1 LPDTPCANTQRAL
14 AAKLRLFQAVL
25 NRKAYQMG
33 YIPMGVEFSKKDL
46 GKVRHHTKTNKQGVN
61 MDQARCSAYYT
72 ATVNQE
78 SDYPQ
83 LEGDVRV
90 DVAIV
95 GGGFT
100 GINTALELA
109 EKGLK
114 VAVIEA
120 EKVAWGATG
129 RNGGQ
134 VTGSLSG
141 DEAMRKQM
149 RKTLGKDVDD
159 FIWGLRWRG
168 HDIIKNRVAKYNI
181 DCDLKFGHLHAAYKP
196 SHMKE
201 LTASYNEAV
210 EHGMGDQVS
219 LLNRDDMPEY
229 LESPIYHGAIYN
241 KKNMHLHSLNLCLGE
256 ARAAESLGALIFEH
270 SPVIDIDHGN
280 SKLNQPPKVITE
292 KGTVTANTV
301 MLAGNAYHRLERMKM
316 SGKIF
321 PAAGGIV
328 CTEPLGDDVANAINP
343 KDLAVYDC
351 RFVLDYFR
359 LTADKRL
366 LFGGG
371 ANYSGR
377 PSRDIEAELRPAIE
391 KTFPRLEGVKIDFQ
405 WSGMMG
411 IVINRI
417 PQLGKLS
424 DNVFYAQGYSGHGIA
439 TTHIISEIMANAISG
454 HMKEFDTF
462 ANCSH
467 IRVPGSEWLGNQ
479 FLAIGMWY
487 YVLLEKFR

>member
-1 LPDTPCANTQRAL
+1 MSST
-14 AAKLRLFQAVL
+14 
-25 NRKAYQMG
+25 
-33 YIPMGVEFSKKDL
+33 
-46 GKVRHHTKTNKQGVN
+46 
-61 MDQARCSAYYT
+61 RCSAYYT

-100 GINTALELA
+100 GVNTALELA

-114 VAVIEA
+114 VAIIEA

-149 RKTLGKDVDD
+149 RKKLGKDVDD
-159 FIWGLRWRG
+159 FIWNLRFRG
-168 HDIIKNRVAKYNI
+168 HDIIKGRVEKYGI

-201 LTASYNEAV
+201 LRDNYEEAITR
-210 EHGMGDQVS
+210 GMGEQVQ
-219 LLNRDDMPEY
+219 LLSKDEMPEY
-229 LESPIYHGAIYN
+229 LESPIYHGALYN

-256 ARAAESLGALIFEH
+256 ARAAESLGALIFEN
-270 SPVIDIDHGN
+270 SPVINIDHGN
-280 SKLNQPPKVITE
+280 NSAGVPPKVITE

-301 MLAGNAYHRLERMKM
+301 MLAGNAYHRLERLKM

-328 CTEPLGDDVANAINP
+328 ATEQLSDEVVNAINP

-351 RFVLDYFR
+351 RFVLDYYR
-359 LTADKRL
+359 LTADNRL

-391 KTFPRLEGVKIDFQ
+391 RTFPRLKGVKIDFQ

-411 IVINRI
+411 IVMNRI

-424 DNVFYAQGYSGHGIA
+424 ENVFYAQGYSGHGIA
-439 TTHIISEIMANAISG
+439 TSHIISEIMANAITG
-454 HMKEFDTF
+454 HMEDYDTF
-462 ANCSH
+462 AQCKH
-467 IRVPGSEWLGNQ
+467 IRIPGSEWVGNQ
-479 FLAIGMWY
+479 MLAVGMWY
-487 YVLLEKFR
+487 YILLERFR

>member
-1 LPDTPCANTQRAL
+1 MSHSSPNT
-14 AAKLRLFQAVL
+14 
-25 NRKAYQMG
+25 
-33 YIPMGVEFSKKDL
+33 
-46 GKVRHHTKTNKQGVN
+46 
-61 MDQARCSAYYT
+61 ARCGAYYT

-78 SDYPQ
+78 SDYPSLNQ
-83 LEGDVRV
+83 AIDV

-100 GINTALELA
+100 GVNTALELA
-109 EKGLK
+109 EKGLN
-114 VAVIEA
+114 VALLEA
-120 EKVAWGATG
+120 NKIAWGATG

-149 RKTLGKDVDD
+149 RNKLGKDVDD
-159 FIWGLRWRG
+159 FIWNLRWRG
-168 HDIIKNRVAKYNI
+168 HDIIKERVQKYNI
-181 DCDLKFGHLHAAYKP
+181 DCDLKYGHLHAAYKP

-201 LTASYNEAV
+201 LQASYDLALAN
-210 EHGMGDQVS
+210 GMGDQVK
-219 LLNRDDMPEY
+219 LLLKNDIPDY
-229 LESPIYHGAIYN
+229 LETEIYHGALYN

-256 ARAAESLGALIFEH
+256 AAAAQQLGVQIFENTL
-270 SPVIDIDHGN
+270 VMDIKQG
-280 SKLNQPPKVITE
+280 QRPQVITE
-292 KGTVTANTV
+292 NGVVTANTV
-301 MLAGNAYHRLERMKM
+301 LLAGNAYHRLQRSKM

-328 CTEPLGDDVANAINP
+328 ATEPLGELAEQINP

-351 RFVLDYFR
+351 RFVLDYYR
-359 LTADKRL
+359 MTADKRL

-371 ANYSGR
+371 ANYSGK
-377 PSRDIEAELRPAIE
+377 PSRDIAAELRPAIE
-391 KTFPRLEGVKIDFQ
+391 RTFPALKGVGIDYQ

-424 DNVFYAQGYSGHGIA
+424 ENVFYAQGYSGHGIA
-439 TTHIISEIMANAISG
+439 TSHIVSEIMANAITG
-454 HMKEFDTF
+454 HLNEFDTF
-462 ANCSH
+462 AQCSH

-487 YVLLEKFR
+487 YLLLEKFK

>member
-1 LPDTPCANTQRAL
+1 MSST
-14 AAKLRLFQAVL
+14 
-25 NRKAYQMG
+25 
-33 YIPMGVEFSKKDL
+33 
-46 GKVRHHTKTNKQGVN
+46 
-61 MDQARCSAYYT
+61 RCSAYYT

-100 GINTALELA
+100 GVNTALELA

-114 VAVIEA
+114 VAIIEA

-149 RKTLGKDVDD
+149 RKKLGKDVDD
-159 FIWGLRWRG
+159 FIWNLRFRG
-168 HDIIKNRVAKYNI
+168 HDIIKGRVEKYGI

-201 LTASYNEAV
+201 LRDNYEEAITR
-210 EHGMGDQVS
+210 GMGEQVQ
-219 LLNRDDMPEY
+219 LLSKDEMPEY
-229 LESPIYHGAIYN
+229 LESPIYHGALYN

-256 ARAAESLGALIFEH
+256 ARAAESLGALIFEN
-270 SPVIDIDHGN
+270 SPVINFDHGN
-280 SKLNQPPKVITE
+280 NSAGVPPKVITE

-301 MLAGNAYHRLERMKM
+301 MLAGNAYHRLERLKM

-328 CTEPLGDDVANAINP
+328 ATEQLSDEVVNAINP

-351 RFVLDYFR
+351 RFVLDYYR
-359 LTADKRL
+359 LTADNRL

-391 KTFPRLEGVKIDFQ
+391 RTFPRLKGVKIDFQ

-411 IVINRI
+411 IVMNRI

-424 DNVFYAQGYSGHGIA
+424 ENVFYAQGYSGHGIA
-439 TTHIISEIMANAISG
+439 TSHIISEIMANAITG
-454 HMKEFDTF
+454 HMEDYDTF
-462 ANCSH
+462 AQCKH
-467 IRVPGSEWLGNQ
+467 IRIPGSEWVGNQ
-479 FLAIGMWY
+479 MLAVGMWY
-487 YVLLEKFR
+487 YILLERFR

>member
-1 LPDTPCANTQRAL
+1 MSN
-14 AAKLRLFQAVL
+14 
-25 NRKAYQMG
+25 N
-33 YIPMGVEFSKKDL
+33 
-46 GKVRHHTKTNKQGVN
+46 
-61 MDQARCSAYYT
+61 RCSAYYT

-78 SDYPQ
+78 SDYPE
-83 LEGDVRV
+83 LEGDIRV

-109 EKGLK
+109 ERGLK

-141 DEAMRKQM
+141 DGAMTKQM
-149 RKTLGKDVDD
+149 SKKLGRDVDD
-159 FIWGLRWRG
+159 FIWNLRFRG
-168 HDIIKNRVAKYNI
+168 HDIIKSRIEKYAI

-196 SHMKE
+196 SHMNE
-201 LTASYNEAV
+201 LTDSYNEAV
-210 EHGMGDQVS
+210 SRGMGDQVT
-219 LLNRDDMPEY
+219 LLTREDMPDY
-229 LESPIYHGAIYN
+229 LETDVYHGALYN
-241 KKNMHLHSLNLCLGE
+241 RKNMHLHSLNLCLGE
-256 ARAAESLGALIFEH
+256 ARAAESLGTLIFEN
-270 SPVIDIDHGN
+270 SPVIDIKHG
-280 SKLNQPPKVITE
+280 KTPKVITA

-301 MLAGNAYHRLERMKM
+301 MLAGNAYHRLERLKM

-328 CTEPLGDDVANAINP
+328 ATEPLSDEVVAAINP

-351 RFVLDYFR
+351 RFVLDYYR

-377 PSRDIEAELRPAIE
+377 PSRDIAAELRPAIE
-391 KTFPRLEGVKIDFQ
+391 RTFPRLKGVGIDFQ

-411 IVINRI
+411 VVINRI

-439 TTHIISEIMANAISG
+439 TSHIVSEIMAKAITG
-454 HMKEFDTF
+454 HLEDFDTF
-462 ANCSH
+462 AQCKH
-467 IRVPGSEWLGNQ
+467 IRLPGSEWIGNQ

-487 YVLLEKFR
+487 YVLLEKLR

>member
-1 LPDTPCANTQRAL
+1 MSST
-14 AAKLRLFQAVL
+14 
-25 NRKAYQMG
+25 
-33 YIPMGVEFSKKDL
+33 
-46 GKVRHHTKTNKQGVN
+46 
-61 MDQARCSAYYT
+61 RCSAYYT

-78 SDYPQ
+78 SNYPQ

-114 VAVIEA
+114 VAIIEA

-149 RKTLGKDVDD
+149 RKKLGDDVDD
-159 FIWGLRWRG
+159 FIWNLRFRG
-168 HDIIKNRVAKYNI
+168 HDIIKGRVEKYGI

-201 LTASYNEAV
+201 LRDNYEEAV
-210 EHGMGDQVS
+210 TRGMGEQVQ
-219 LLNRDDMPEY
+219 LLSKDEMPEY
-229 LESPIYHGAIYN
+229 LESPIYHGALYN

-256 ARAAESLGALIFEH
+256 ARAAESLGALIFEN
-270 SPVIDIDHGN
+270 SPVINIDHGN
-280 SKLNQPPKVITE
+280 NSAGVPPKVITE

-301 MLAGNAYHRLERMKM
+301 MLAGNAYHRLERLKM

-328 CTEPLGDDVANAINP
+328 ATEQLPDEVVNAINP

-351 RFVLDYFR
+351 RFVLDYYR
-359 LTADKRL
+359 LTADNRL

-391 KTFPRLEGVKIDFQ
+391 RTFPRLKGVKIDFQ

-411 IVINRI
+411 IVMNRI

-424 DNVFYAQGYSGHGIA
+424 ENVFYAQGYSGHGIA
-439 TTHIISEIMANAISG
+439 TSHIISEIMANAITG
-454 HMKEFDTF
+454 HMEDFDTF
-462 ANCSH
+462 AQCKH
-467 IRVPGSEWLGNQ
+467 IRIPGSEWVGNQ
-479 FLAIGMWY
+479 MLAVGMWY
-487 YVLLEKFR
+487 YILLERFR

>member
-1 LPDTPCANTQRAL
+1 MSMNQD
-14 AAKLRLFQAVL
+14 
-25 NRKAYQMG
+25 
-33 YIPMGVEFSKKDL
+33 
-46 GKVRHHTKTNKQGVN
+46 
-61 MDQARCSAYYT
+61 RCSSYYT
-72 ATVNQE
+72 ATVNQD
-78 SDYPQ
+78 SDYPE
-83 LEGDVRV
+83 LEGDHRV

-109 EKGLK
+109 ERGLK

-141 DEAMRKQM
+141 DEAMGKQM
-149 RKTLGKDVDD
+149 AKKLGKGVDD
-159 FIWGLRWRG
+159 FIWNLRWRG
-168 HDIIKNRVAKYNI
+168 HEIIKSRVEKYKI

-201 LTASYNEAV
+201 LHKSYDEAV
-210 EHGMGDQVS
+210 KRGMGDEVEMISREQ
-219 LLNRDDMPEY
+219 MPDY
-229 LESPIYHGAIYN
+229 LESPVYHGALYN

-256 ARAAESLGALIFEH
+256 ARAAESLGTIIFEN
-270 SPVIDIDHGN
+270 SPVIDIKHGAT
-280 SKLNQPPKVITE
+280 PKVITA
-292 KGTVTANTV
+292 KGSVTANTV

-328 CTEPLGDDVANAINP
+328 TTEILGDEVAEILNP

-351 RFVLDYFR
+351 RFVLDYYR
-359 LTADKRL
+359 MTADKRL

-377 PSRDIEAELRPAIE
+377 PSRDIEAEMRPALE
-391 KTFPRLEGVKIDFQ
+391 KTFPRLKDVKIDFK

-439 TTHIISEIMANAISG
+439 TTHIVSEIMAKAITG
-454 HMKEFDTF
+454 HLEDFDTF
-462 ANCSH
+462 ADCSH
-467 IRVPGSEWLGNQ
+467 IRIPGSEWVGNQ

-487 YVLLEKFR
+487 YLLMEKLR

>member
-1 LPDTPCANTQRAL
+1 MEN
-14 AAKLRLFQAVL
+14 
-25 NRKAYQMG
+25 N
-33 YIPMGVEFSKKDL
+33 
-46 GKVRHHTKTNKQGVN
+46 
-61 MDQARCSAYYT
+61 RCSAYYT

-78 SDYPQ
+78 SDYPE
-83 LEGDVRV
+83 LHDHIRV

-100 GINTALELA
+100 GVNTALELA

-114 VAVIEA
+114 VAIIEA
-120 EKVAWGATG
+120 EKIAYGATG

-149 RKTLGKDVDD
+149 RKKLGSEVDD
-159 FIWGLRWRG
+159 FIWGLRFRG
-168 HDIIKNRVAKYNI
+168 HDIIKNRVEKYGIN
-181 DCDLKFGHLHAAYKP
+181 CDLKFGHLHAAYKP
-196 SHMKE
+196 SHMGE
-201 LTASYNEAV
+201 LTDNYNEAV
-210 EHGMGDQVS
+210 KHGMGDQVE
-219 LLNRDDMPEY
+219 LLTREQMPDY
-229 LESPIYHGAIYN
+229 LETDIYHGALYN

-256 ARAAESLGALIFEH
+256 ARAAESLGAVIFEN

-280 SKLNQPPKVITE
+280 AKAGIPPKVITA
-292 KGTVTANTV
+292 KGSVTANSV
-301 MLAGNAYHRLERMKM
+301 MLAGNAYHRLERLKM

-328 CTEPLGDDVANAINP
+328 TTEPLGKDVAKLINP

-351 RFVLDYFR
+351 RFVLDYYR
-359 LTADKRL
+359 MTADNRL

-377 PSRDIEAELRPAIE
+377 PSRDIEAEMRPALE
-391 KTFPRLEGVKIDFQ
+391 KTFPRLKGVKIDFQ

-439 TTHIISEIMANAISG
+439 TTHIVSEIMANAMSG
-454 HMKEFDTF
+454 QLDEFDTF
-462 ANCSH
+462 AQCKH
-467 IRVPGSEWLGNQ
+467 IRIPGSEWIGNQ
-479 FLAIGMWY
+479 FLAVGMWY
-487 YVLLEKFR
+487 YLLMEKLR

>member
-1 LPDTPCANTQRAL
+1 MSST
-14 AAKLRLFQAVL
+14 
-25 NRKAYQMG
+25 
-33 YIPMGVEFSKKDL
+33 
-46 GKVRHHTKTNKQGVN
+46 
-61 MDQARCSAYYT
+61 RCSAYYT

-100 GINTALELA
+100 GVNTALELA

-114 VAVIEA
+114 VAIIEA

-149 RKTLGKDVDD
+149 RKKLGKDVDD
-159 FIWGLRWRG
+159 FIWNLRFRG
-168 HDIIKNRVAKYNI
+168 HDIIKGRVEKYGI

-201 LTASYNEAV
+201 LRDNYEEAITR
-210 EHGMGDQVS
+210 GMGEQVQ
-219 LLNRDDMPEY
+219 LLSKDEMPEY
-229 LESPIYHGAIYN
+229 LESPIYHGALYN

-256 ARAAESLGALIFEH
+256 ARAAESLGALIFEN
-270 SPVIDIDHGN
+270 SPVINIDHGN
-280 SKLNQPPKVITE
+280 NSAGVPPKVITE

-301 MLAGNAYHRLERMKM
+301 MLAGNAYHRLERLKM

-328 CTEPLGDDVANAINP
+328 ATEQLSDEVVNAINP

-351 RFVLDYFR
+351 RFVLDYYR
-359 LTADKRL
+359 LTADNRL

-391 KTFPRLEGVKIDFQ
+391 RTFPRLKGVKIDFQ

-411 IVINRI
+411 IVMNRI

-424 DNVFYAQGYSGHGIA
+424 ENVFYAQGYSGHGIA
-439 TTHIISEIMANAISG
+439 TSHIISEIMANAITG
-454 HMKEFDTF
+454 HMEDFDTF
-462 ANCSH
+462 AQCKH
-467 IRVPGSEWLGNQ
+467 IRIPGSEWVGNQ
-479 FLAIGMWY
+479 MLAVGMWY
-487 YVLLEKFR
+487 YILLERFR

>member
-1 LPDTPCANTQRAL
+1 
-14 AAKLRLFQAVL
+14 
-25 NRKAYQMG
+25 M
-33 YIPMGVEFSKKDL
+33 
-46 GKVRHHTKTNKQGVN
+46 TNN
-61 MDQARCSAYYT
+61 RCSAYYT

-78 SDYPQ
+78 SDYPE
-83 LEGDVRV
+83 LEGDIRV

-120 EKVAWGATG
+120 EKVAYGATG

-149 RKTLGKDVDD
+149 RKKLGTEVDE
-159 FIWGLRWRG
+159 FIWGLRYRG
-168 HDIIKNRVAKYNI
+168 HDIIKNRVEKYGI

-201 LTASYNEAV
+201 LQDSYKEAV
-210 EHGMGDQVS
+210 SHGMQDQVQ
-219 LLNRDDMPEY
+219 LLGREQMSEY
-229 LESPIYHGAIYN
+229 LETDIYHGALYN

-256 ARAAESLGALIFEH
+256 ARAAESLGAVIFEN
-270 SPVIDIDHGN
+270 SPVIDIDHGSAKAGTN
-280 SKLNQPPKVITE
+280 PRVITA
-292 KGTVTANTV
+292 KGTVTANSV
-301 MLAGNAYHRLERMKM
+301 MLAGNAYHRLERLKM

-321 PAAGGIV
+321 PAAGGV
-328 CTEPLGDDVANAINP
+328 VATEPLGDDVANMINP

-351 RFVLDYFR
+351 RFVLDYYR

-366 LFGGG
+366 IFGGG

-377 PSRDIEAELRPAIE
+377 ESRDIAAELRPAIE
-391 KTFPRLEGVKIDFQ
+391 KTFPRLKGVKIDYQ

-411 IVINRI
+411 VVINRI
-417 PQLGKLS
+417 PQLGKIS

-439 TTHIISEIMANAISG
+439 TTHIISEIMAKAITG
-454 HMKEFDTF
+454 HLDEFDTF
-462 ANCSH
+462 AGCSH
-467 IRVPGSEWLGNQ
+467 IRLPGSEWIGNQ
-479 FLAIGMWY
+479 FLAVGMWY
-487 YVLLEKFR
+487 YLLMEKLR